1 MVALCKLSHPGQLQ
15 LEHLVLHLRADSQ
28 PVIIDLNTTGAALS
42 GSMAM
47 IAHLVMDLEYD
58 LGGFLDQLGA
68 ACVRHLQLLQLCL
81 GGRLGLS

>member
-1 MVALCKLSHPGQLQ
+1 M
-15 LEHLVLHLRADSQ
+15 
-28 PVIIDLNTTGAALS
+28 T
-42 GSMAM
+42 M